1 MASLWI
7 AKNIIS
13 RLFREVQTY
22 IFLIGFPILSGFIAL
37 AMVSGFSV
45 QTVGVAGLENEEMLE
60 YLKFSEMY
68 EFVALEESQVN
79 SSLEK
84 GQIDFALSLPRG
96 LQPALTGERPEAEV
110 IALDNTT
117 EVLQFTEVINGF
129 LNGLYIGE
137 SNLDELNQD
146 YMKAQMEKPR
156 VGVGIMTMFI
166 IMYIGY
172 GVGVILEDKKAKT
185 FMRSYSAPIK
195 SYDMVL
201 GNLLANLLLGV
212 VQLLIFITFST
223 FVLNFQ
229 WGISIA
235 HLFILL
241 FVYMITVVGL
251 SVGIM
256 GFVSNNEVYFAISV
270 VIATATCML
279 GGSFFEVS
287 MMNSTLQKIS
297 NFFPQRWVMD
307 AFETLYYGGGLQ
319 DIRFNLFILVL
330 FALALFS
337 FGIKTLKPQ
346 ENDL

>member
-7 AKNIIS
+7 AKNIIT
-13 RLFREVQTY
+13 RLFREMQTY
-22 IFLIGFPILSGFIAL
+22 FFLIGFPILSGFIAL

-45 QTVGVAGLENEEMLE
+45 QTVGVAGLENQGMLE
-60 YLKFSEMY
+60 HLKFSEMY
-68 EFVALEESQVN
+68 EFVKLEESQIN

-84 GQIDFALSLPRG
+84 GEIAFALKLPNG
-96 LQPALTGERPEAEV
+96 LLPALTGEKPEAEV
-110 IALDNTT
+110 IALNNTI

-129 LNGLYIGE
+129 LNGLYTGQ
-137 SNLDELNQD
+137 SNLDEHNQD
-146 YMKAQMEKPR
+146 YIKAQMEKPR
-156 VGVGIMTMFI
+156 IGVGIMTMFI

-172 GVGVILEDKKAKT
+172 GIGVILEDKKAKT
-185 FMRSYSAPIK
+185 FMRSFSAPIK

-201 GNLLANLLLGV
+201 GNLLANILLGV
-212 VQLLIFITFST
+212 IQLLIFITFTT
-223 FVLNFQ
+223 FVLRFQ
-229 WGISIA
+229 WGISLA

-270 VIATATCML
+270 VVATATCML

-287 MMNSTLQKIS
+287 MMNNSLQKIS
-297 NFFPQRWVMD
+297 NFFPQKWVMD
-307 AFETLYYGGGLQ
+307 AFETLYYGGSIE

-346 ENDL
+346 ESDL